1 MMKLFTLF
9 FTLAALC
16 GAAGA
21 VDAQNATEFCA
32 AYETTCKDIGTN
44 FANTTAC
51 ETWYSAADAGT
62 LADPISDT
70 AAGATQACYQYHLSA
85 AAGGAAAAAAT
96 CTAPVPADTA
106 KCEAVTGADLDTDA
120 KCTAAACTYTAAVAG
135 AATTHCPHAKGTA
148 VCVAPPAV
156 DAKAA
161 KDAKAVKDAEA
172 AEAAADK
179 AKVDEAAKV
188 RVVFA
193 PVRIPR
199 AAQMCPLLT
208 FLAPV
213 EPYILIGKSAPA
225 HTRLLFWRERPGSVP
240 TAPRRLCITRSFSH
254 PTHDE
259 KAKGEFA

>member
-1 MMKLFTLF
+1 MNSKLLVAL
-9 FTLAALC
+9 TLAALC

-21 VDAQNATEFCA
+21 VDAQDATEFCA

-70 AAGATQACYQYHLSA
+70 AAGATRACYQYHLSL
-85 AAGGAAAAAAT
+85 AGGAA
-96 CTAPVPADTA
+96 
-106 KCEAVTGADLDTDA
+106 TD
-120 KCTAAACTYTAAVAG
+120 

-172 AEAAADK
+172 AEAAAAK

-213 EPYILIGKSAPA
+213 EPYIREKCTSAYASPVLEGATRQCA
-225 HTRLLFWRERPGSVP
+225 HGATATVYYPLLLS
-240 TAPRRLCITRSFSH
+240 SH
-254 PTHDE
+254 PR
-259 KAKGEFA
+259 